1 MTGSDAEP
9 ADRSSGARIAVLI
22 PCYEDGGLLETT
34 VRSIDETEPVEIVV
48 VDDGSTGAATHA
60 ALDRLEGAG
69 VKVIRHGENRGVSA
83 ARNSALAASTA
94 PFVFPLDADDLAI
107 SGRLGEMAD
116 RLDQDRQAAVCYGD
130 FLEFGRH
137 LLLRAV
143 PGRIDP
149 FRLVY
154 ANEYPPAALFRRST
168 LEQIG
173 GWHRVWDGLDAR
185 SDWGLWM
192 SLAEEG
198 ALGLH
203 FGSRIPTYLYRLHEP
218 RLAMRGRKYHRE
230 IYEGLK
236 AAHPR
241 LFGHIPE
248 HRRESDLPATRKLLY
263 PLIYGR
269 RSLRPWEAEPHVKRA
284 LDKLG
289 LWTLQH
295 RMTSEERERL
305 GRVVVESGGT
315 PP

>member
-1 MTGSDAEP
+1 M
-9 ADRSSGARIAVLI
+9 ARIAVLI
-22 PCYEDGGLLETT
+22 PCYEDGDLIETT
-34 VRSIDETEPVEIVV
+34 VGSITEDEPVEIVV
-48 VDDGSTGAATHA
+48 VDDGSTGVVTAE
-60 ALDRLEGAG
+60 ALERIEANG
-69 VKVIRHGENRGVSA
+69 VTVIRHGKNRGVSA
-83 ARNSALAASTA
+83 ARNSALEASGA
-94 PFVFPLDADDLAI
+94 PLVFPLDADDLAI
-107 SGRLGEMAD
+107 AGRLGEMAD
-116 RLDQDRQAAVCYGD
+116 RLDQDPEAVVCYGD

-154 ANEYPPAALFRRST
+154 ANEYPPAALFRRSI
-168 LEQIG
+168 LESIG
-173 GWHRVWDGLDAR
+173 GWRRVWDGLDAR

-218 RLAMRGRKYHRE
+218 RLAMRGRKYHQE
-230 IYEGLK
+230 IYDGLR
-236 AAHPR
+236 AGHPG
-241 LFGHIPE
+241 LFEHVAE
-248 HRRESDLPATRKLLY
+248 HRRESDLPPARKLLY
-263 PLIYGR
+263 PAIYGR
-269 RSLRPWEAEPHVKRA
+269 RSLRPWEAEPHVKRL
-284 LDKLG
+284 LDKAG

-305 GRVVVESGGT
+305 GRLVVASGGT